1 MCRSSCVPSP
11 NPNKTQTAQNP
22 SPSSLSLSLSL
33 SPPHLNPSKVLSLSP
48 PHLNPSKVLPWRRF
62 PNIVPHE
69 VLPPTSSSRF
79 LHRHR
84 AAPPLVLR
92 ASSSSRPSAVAAEA
106 EGKRPLRGI
115 MKPRPV
121 SPAMQALVGVPEIPR
136 TQALKLIWAYIK
148 QHDLQDP
155 KNKKIIIC
163 DEKLK
168 NLFGG
173 RERVGFLEISG
184 LLNPHFG
191 K

>member
-22 SPSSLSLSLSL
+22 SPSSLSLS
-33 SPPHLNPSKVLSLSP
+33 LSLSP

-148 QHDLQDP
+148 QHDLQLKHGQRLIERDERLNE
-155 KNKKIIIC
+155 KGNRRKKRSEI
-163 DEKLK
+163 
-168 NLFGG
+168 LFPVYASV
-173 RERVGFLEISG
+173 EFLFSKI
-184 LLNPHFG
+184 
-191 K
+191 